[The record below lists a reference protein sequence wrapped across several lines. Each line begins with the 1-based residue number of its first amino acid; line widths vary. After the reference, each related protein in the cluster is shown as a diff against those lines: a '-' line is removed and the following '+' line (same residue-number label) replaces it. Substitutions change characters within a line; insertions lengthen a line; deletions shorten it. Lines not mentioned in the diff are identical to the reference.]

1 MRVLVKSYFEA
12 IKNASCSENLRLDCL
27 HFIEMMDF
35 IFNCSINMSFNWL
48 QVFWQKYSIL
58 VWSAL
63 HTTFKAEIPSLE
75 SFLTQDAMG
84 NEGPAVHSSPLML
97 WWTLSRDRLSFLVDS
112 CHSTVAMA
120 SDKYLHRAFE
130 NSWILDTRFPFSVS
144 QSSQPQMGSYHSP
157 FCKAIKRETQKQG
170 PPWPFEV
177 LSSFWRTVNT
187 PEGLTTRW
195 FLTAKRS
202 PRIFLAWE
210 EATSQPRQRA
220 GALSQH
226 CLVPG
231 YKSFCLETLA
241 SL

>member
-1 MRVLVKSYFEA
+1 MKSYFEA

-35 IFNCSINMSFNWL
+35 IFNCSINTSFNWL

-84 NEGPAVHSSPLML
+84 NEGPAVHSSPLMV

-120 SDKYLHRAFE
+120 SDKYLHRVCE
-130 NSWILDTRFPFSVS
+130 NSWILDTRSPFSIS

-157 FCKAIKRETQKQG
+157 FCEAIKRETQKQG

-177 LSSFWRTVNT
+177 LSSFGELWT
-187 PEGLTTRW
+187 LQ
-195 FLTAKRS
+195 K
-202 PRIFLAWE
+202 AWPHVDFW
-210 EATSQPRQRA
+210 QQRD
-220 GALSQH
+220 L
-226 CLVPG
+226 PG
-231 YKSFCLETLA
+231 YFLPGKKPLHNPDRDQGPFLSTA
-241 SL
+241 WSQGINPYA